1 MVALK
6 AHDADR
12 TLAAPPD
19 GIRLFLVYGNDPGGI
34 TERAR
39 LVERIALQRGRG
51 DAVLRFG
58 SDEIS
63 ADPGRIADEAFSASL
78 FGGEPVI
85 SLRVIDGRH
94 NVIGA
99 LQPLL
104 DRPPES
110 SWVIVEAGEL
120 APTSPLR
127 KAFEGSSRALAA
139 PTFQVEG
146 AGLASLI
153 HAAAEEAGLVIE
165 PAALE
170 ILVENLG
177 GDRLA
182 SRGELEKLFLYVGDQ
197 GPVSVADVE
206 AVVGDTAEFRSD
218 AIIDAALL
226 GDSEALE
233 AELGRLRAEGGSA
246 AALGAQVLRHMLQ
259 LAAMRAS
266 MVGGLSAAAAVE
278 RARPPIFSRRRGA
291 IEAQLKRW
299 SVENLAD
306 ERRNMAEAVAL
317 TRRQP
322 ALESAAIS
330 AALHAVALR
339 SRRLTR
345 A

>member
-39 LVERIALQRGRG
+39 LVERVALQRGRG

-58 SDEIS
+58 SDEIA

-85 SLRVIDGRH
+85 SLRVVDGRH

-104 DRPPES
+104 DRPPEG

-120 APTSPLR
+120 APASPLR
-127 KAFEGSSRALAA
+127 KAFETSSRAVAV

-170 ILVENLG
+170 LLVESLG

-182 SRGELEKLFLYVGDQ
+182 SRRELEKLFLYVGDQ
-197 GPVSVADVE
+197 RVVGVADVQ

-233 AELGRLRAEGGSA
+233 AGLGRLRAEGGSA
-246 AALGAQVLRHMLQ
+246 AALGAQVLRHMVQ

-266 MVGGLSAAAAVE
+266 MLGGLSAAAAVE
-278 RARPPIFSRRRGA
+278 RARPPIFSRRRSS

-299 SVENLAD
+299 SVDDLAD

-322 ALESAAIS
+322 ALEGAAVS
-330 AALHAVALR
+330 AALHAVALQ